1 MEGYFHPWA
10 MRRWRHRRRWHC
22 CASSPWCV
30 SPLCLVRAPMGTC
43 GCRPP
48 GPGGMPWAAPPP
60 PGCSLKGDALFPPG
74 GCPQL
79 PGRGRL
85 VIDSSSPRGG
95 SKRGLACF
103 SSSRQVSS
111 TPARSPKAHGR
122 SQAPHPRTLPNARFA
137 HSVAK
142 LSLVRSVEEGVC
154 CVHSPYSVVVGSFD
168 PPLLLPFTPLLPQ
181 WNPLS
186 ATDPYLSLLLRH
198 CATQNASVPRAN
210 ARQTPPVRRLPGTC
224 LLPSLDICTNAAYR
238 KI

>member
-1 MEGYFHPWA
+1 MDPIE
-10 MRRWRHRRRWHC
+10 R
-22 CASSPWCV
+22 
-30 SPLCLVRAPMGTC
+30 PLGFL
-43 GCRPP
+43 
-48 GPGGMPWAAPPP
+48 
-60 PGCSLKGDALFPPG
+60 
-74 GCPQL
+74 
-79 PGRGRL
+79 
-85 VIDSSSPRGG
+85 G
-95 SKRGLACF
+95 SKRGLASF
-103 SSSRQVSS
+103 SSSRQVGS
-111 TPARSPKAHGR
+111 TPARSPKALCR
-122 SQAPHPRTLPNARFA
+122 SRAPLQRTLPNARFA
-137 HSVAK
+137 HSVAT

-181 WNPLS
+181 WNLLS